1 MPVVFSIATMK
12 RCVHGNS
19 NVYIYQTNKNTGAD
33 AEADSVSRLLS
44 KHADE
49 VCCCGDAKE
58 ATVSAWA
65 AE

>member
-49 VCCCGDAKE
+49 VCCCGEAKE